1 MLWPIRTATIH
12 SPRLRVPV
20 SFCSARPRGCKK
32 SFLKIYHPTS
42 RLLNNGFAIVWNR
55 HQPSPRNWP
64 MPTKT
69 SYRPGIWALPTCQP

>member
-20 SFCSARPRGCKK
+20 SFGSTRPRDCKG
-32 SFLKIYHPTS
+32 SSLEIYPQTS

-55 HQPSPRNWP
+55 CQPSPRNWP
-64 MPTKT
+64 MPTTT
-69 SYRPGIWALPTCQP
+69 SYKPGIWALPTCRP